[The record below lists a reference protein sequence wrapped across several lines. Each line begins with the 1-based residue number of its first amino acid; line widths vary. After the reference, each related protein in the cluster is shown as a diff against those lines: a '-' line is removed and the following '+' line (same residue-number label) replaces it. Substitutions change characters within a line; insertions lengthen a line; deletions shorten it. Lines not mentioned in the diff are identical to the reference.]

1 MIAVCPNPYRD
12 IDLAYTRRV
21 VSDLT
26 NGGYATKICPV
37 FADIDDEILPDDLC
51 YSRIEEIGE
60 PALAVVIGGDGTI
73 LSVARKIVSGQTPI
87 FGINLGTKGFLCTTD
102 PGDKDCESLLMD
114 AASGALAS
122 CNRMLL
128 DVKVFREDACIY
140 VDYALND
147 AVLHGYIDCI
157 QTDVFINDIMIK
169 SYFGDGIIISTPTG
183 STGYSMSA
191 GGPIVEPSAE
201 NFIITP
207 ICAHSLSARS
217 YVFSS
222 DNRVKILAERLHG
235 RRAYLSVDGGE
246 SLELMNGDSIIITR
260 SSCHFSILERD
271 RYSYY
276 ENISNKLS

>member
-1 MIAVCPNPYRD
+1 
-12 IDLAYTRRV
+12 
-21 VSDLT
+21 
-26 NGGYATKICPV
+26 
-37 FADIDDEILPDDLC
+37 
-51 YSRIEEIGE
+51 
-60 PALAVVIGGDGTI
+60 VIGGDGTI
-73 LSVARKIVSGQTPI
+73 LSVARKIVSSQTPI

-102 PGDKDCESLLMD
+102 PSDPDCETLLMQ

-128 DVKVFREDACIY
+128 DVRVFREDSCIY

-169 SYFGDGIIISTPTG
+169 SYFGDGIIVSTPTG

-222 DNRVKILAERLHG
+222 DNRVRILMERLHG

-246 SLELMNGDSIIITR
+246 SLELMNGDNILITR

>member
-1 MIAVCPNPYRD
+1 
-12 IDLAYTRRV
+12 
-21 VSDLT
+21 
-26 NGGYATKICPV
+26 
-37 FADIDDEILPDDLC
+37 
-51 YSRIEEIGE
+51 
-60 PALAVVIGGDGTI
+60 
-73 LSVARKIVSGQTPI
+73 
-87 FGINLGTKGFLCTTD
+87 
-102 PGDKDCESLLMD
+102 
-114 AASGALAS
+114 
-122 CNRMLL
+122 MLL
-128 DVKVFREDACIY
+128 DIKVFREDACIY

-157 QTDVFINDIMIK
+157 QTDVFINDVMIK
-169 SYFGDGIIISTPTG
+169 SYFGDGIIVSTPTG

-222 DNRVKILAERLHG
+222 DNQVKIQAERLHG

-246 SLELMNGDSIIITR
+246 SLELMNGDSIIISR

>member
-12 IDLAYTRRV
+12 IELNYTRTVIRELEASGHRTV
-21 VSDLT
+21 
-26 NGGYATKICPV
+26 ICPV
-37 FADIDDEILPDDLC
+37 FAEPDDEILPADLQ
-51 YSRIEEIGE
+51 YSRLDDAEDCS
-60 PALAVVIGGDGTI
+60 LAVVIGGDGTI
-73 LSVARKIVSGQTPI
+73 LSVARKIVSRLIPI

-102 PGDKDCESLLMD
+102 PSDSDCLSLLKD

-128 DVKVFREDACIY
+128 DVRVFRNDACIY

-157 QTDVFINDIMIK
+157 QTDVYINDIMIK
-169 SYFGDGIIISTPTG
+169 SYFGDGIIVSTPTG

-222 DNRVKILAERLHG
+222 DNRVRLLAERLHG

-246 SLELMNGDSIIITR
+246 SLELMNGDSILITR

-271 RYSYY
+271 RFSYY
-276 ENISNKLS
+276 ENISNKLY